1 MEGLEDNN
9 IKQTNSCCNKSKK
22 KKVIIIVIAILCV
35 AAVIGFVITKV
46 VTTPKVEIDYGTSDI
61 YTQKDMDEAIKV
73 IKRKIRHMKG
83 FELHNH
89 TPEQTYSNLPPD
101 MLYYTIYWYINC
113 LLVYYLAGWQNR
125 GLLYEDRCFGRR
137 SQHRA
142 QCGAHQRHRHLPRPA
157 PPGTPG
163 GAGGYVSGSGE
174 LYRENRGYF

>member
-89 TPEQTYSNLPPD
+89 TSEQAYSNLLPD
-101 MLYYTIYWYINC
+101 ML
-113 LLVYYLAGWQNR
+113 
-125 GLLYEDRCFGRR
+125 
-137 SQHRA
+137 
-142 QCGAHQRHRHLPRPA
+142 
-157 PPGTPG
+157 
-163 GAGGYVSGSGE
+163 
-174 LYRENRGYF
+174 